1 MTTHSPWDIDERGY
15 PASGAMD
22 DKALFLLR
30 YAVLA
35 PSNQN
40 TQPWRFSVRGP
51 TVDFFAD
58 PERHLPVADPDRR
71 ELQISVGCA
80 LESFL
85 VAAEHFGL
93 GHQVELLPDRHDSEL
108 LARVHLEAAGEPS
121 PERPSDLFAA
131 ILERRTTRMAFEDRE
146 VPVDWLARFQACSRA
161 EGIRLLL
168 IEDPEAKAWIGQV
181 IVETDERQLA
191 DPAWQQEEERLR
203 ALGTIEE
210 GASAFRCD
218 TEAFDSAPLFGVIVS
233 LEDDP
238 ASRVR
243 TGQVLERIYLTA
255 TAMGLSIQPVS
266 QILELDAPRDVVA
279 DVLGLGAALPLQP
292 FRLGFGDSHRRPSPR
307 RPIEEVLVVS

>member
-1 MTTHSPWDIDERGY
+1 MTTHSPWNIDERGY
-15 PASGAMD
+15 PASGSMD
-22 DKALFLLR
+22 DKARFLLR

-40 TQPWRFSVRGP
+40 TQPWRFTVRGP
-51 TVDFFAD
+51 TVDFYAD
-58 PERHLPVADPDRR
+58 PERHLPVADPYRR

-80 LESFL
+80 LENFL

-93 GHQVELLPDRHDSEL
+93 GHQVDLLPDRHDSDL
-108 LARVHLEAAGEPS
+108 LARVHLEASGEPS
-121 PERPSDLFAA
+121 PERPRELFDA
-131 ILERRTTRMAFEDRE
+131 ILERHTTRQSFESRE
-146 VPVDWLARFQACSRA
+146 VPEEWRGRLQDCVKQD
-161 EGIRLLL
+161 GIRLLL
-168 IEDPEAKAWIGQV
+168 IDDPEAKAWIGQV

-191 DPAWQQEEERLR
+191 DPAWQQEEDRLR

-218 TEAFDSAPLFGVIVS
+218 TQAFDSAPLFGVIVS

-292 FRLGFGDSHRRPSPR
+292 FRLGFGESHRRPSPR
-307 RPIEEVLVVS
+307 RPLEEVLVVS

>member
-1 MTTHSPWDIDERGY
+1 MTTHSPWTIDERRY

-71 ELQISVGCA
+71 ELHISVGCA
-80 LESFL
+80 LENFL
-85 VAAEHFGL
+85 IAAEHFGL
-93 GHQVELLPDRHDSEL
+93 GHQVELQPDRHDPDL
-108 LARVHLEAAGEPS
+108 LARIHLEAAGEPS
-121 PERPSDLFAA
+121 PERPSELFDA
-131 ILERRTTRMAFEDRE
+131 ILERRTTRMAFENRE
-146 VPVDWLARFQACSRA
+146 VPADGLARFQACSRA
-161 EGIRLLL
+161 DGIRLLL
-168 IEDPEAKAWIGQV
+168 IDDPEAKAWIGQV

-210 GASAFRCD
+210 SASAFRCD